1 MSLFAEL
8 KRRNVFKVGAAYVVV
23 SWLLIQAAGVLEPAL
38 LLPDWVDRVVTVF
51 LLIGFPIV
59 LIFAWA
65 FEMTPDGIKLERDV
79 DRSQSITPITG
90 KKLEHAT
97 IAALVLALVVVGI
110 QHFSEDKDESGPTS
124 ESPGSLPKSIAVL
137 PFEDFSE
144 ARDQEYFSRG
154 ISEEI
159 LNMLAKTNA
168 LRVAARTS
176 SFAFAGSE
184 LDIREIGRKLDV
196 ETVLEGSIRKS
207 GNTLRITA
215 QLIDVEN
222 GYHMWSETYDRDYA
236 DIFKIQDEISGH
248 ILAAMRVHLLG
259 ANETQVEKHASE
271 RTANLDAYDAYLIGK
286 ERQSR
291 RTKDDLVAA
300 RSKFEEAVELDPQFA
315 PARVELAHTLLLM
328 EQRQY
333 GDLPQEETEALIQ
346 EQLARA
352 LELDPDTAEGI
363 AVSGLHHYQ
372 RFRYDEAE
380 KQFDAAIAINPNHAL
395 AYLWR
400 SETAYQQQR
409 YLDMLA
415 DKEKAYSLD
424 PMSLEISAQLAF
436 DYRSFWRPRDAERVI
451 ERMFELH
458 PDHPL
463 AYDAAIENL
472 SSHGRYGEAALM
484 AETALDAH
492 PDNEDFRSWLSWML
506 MSIGLFDEAEA
517 LDDDQTNFFIALYQD
532 QMESARSIVDRKL
545 QEERPRQWY
554 WYARLYYLKLG
565 DEESMTRF
573 RQLLDAQLAR
583 MDEVG
588 VPWREQCSLYLIN
601 DLRTAGME
609 KPIESMMARCHKQ
622 FEERLKAQF
631 FCPCSYYGLVG
642 YTVLDGRIKEAVA
655 RADQWLTNGD
665 SWVFLDQDP
674 IFLQLS
680 DQPEYADFLAR
691 NQEQIERQ
699 QRIYLATR
707 DSQRTFGGP

>member
-65 FEMTPDGIKLERDV
+65 FEMTPEGLKLERDV
-79 DRSQSITPITG
+79 DRSESITPKTG

-97 IAALVLALVVVGI
+97 IGALALALVVVGI
-110 QHFSEDKDESGPTS
+110 QHFSEDDHENEPASERPGALPT
-124 ESPGSLPKSIAVL
+124 SIAVL

-144 ARDQEYFSRG
+144 AKDQEYFSRG

-159 LNMLAKTNA
+159 LNLLAKTNA

-207 GNTLRITA
+207 GDTLRITA
-215 QLIDVEN
+215 QLVSVED

-236 DIFKIQDEISGH
+236 DIFKIQDEISEH
-248 ILAAMRVHLLG
+248 ILAAMKVHLLG
-259 ANETQVEKHASE
+259 ADAAPIEKHASE

-291 RTKDDLVAA
+291 RTKDDLAAA
-300 RSKFEEAVELDPQFA
+300 RTKFEEAVELDASFA
-315 PARVELAHTLLLM
+315 PAHVELAHTLLLM
-328 EQRQY
+328 ERREY
-333 GDLPQEETEALIQ
+333 GDLSSEETEPLIQ
-346 EQLARA
+346 EHISRA
-352 LELDPDTAEGI
+352 LELDPDTADGI
-363 AVSGLHHYQ
+363 AVSGLHHFS

-380 KQFDAAIAINPNHAL
+380 KQFDKAIGINPNHAL

-463 AYDAAIENL
+463 AFDAAIENL

-484 AETALDAH
+484 AETAMEAH

-506 MSIGLFDEAEA
+506 MSIGLFDEATA
-517 LDDDQTNFFIALYQD
+517 LDDDQSSFFIALYQD
-532 QMESARSIVDRKL
+532 QMESARSIVDRRL

-554 WYARLYYLKLG
+554 WFARLYYLKLG
-565 DEESMTRF
+565 GEENMARF
-573 RQLLDAQLAR
+573 RQLLDAQVAR
-583 MDEVG
+583 MDEMG
-588 VPWREQCSLYLIN
+588 VPWRESCNLYLIN

-609 KPIESMMARCHKQ
+609 EPIESMMTRCHKQ

-642 YTVLDGRIKEAVA
+642 YTVLDGRIEEAVQ
-655 RADQWLTNGD
+655 RADQWLSNGD

-674 IFLQLS
+674 IFDQLA
-680 DQPEYADFLAR
+680 DQPEYAELLAR
-691 NQEQIERQ
+691 NQEQVERQ
-699 QRIYLATR
+699 QRIYLTR
-707 DSQRTFGGP
+707 KEVEATFGGP